1 MSDLE
6 EIKQLIA
13 SKLNTEII
21 ELRGKLVIGEHD
33 RDRPSL
39 VCYIPLFGLFAIEV
53 QSTLET
59 ENDAGRRL
67 SSKVLDLRSAFPECE
82 RLRVTQV
89 VFSIAQLKIGK
100 IGASTLIFGLN
111 DLSINELTKIVSS
124 QEEISEQYLNFINR
138 LQPAIAFQ
146 AVVRKPVGELEI
158 SDRRLIRLALDL
170 EQIEGVMRE
179 VKDVLHIK
187 GPPGSGKTLMLIA
200 RARLLSEKY
209 PDWKIQIVTYN
220 RTLCGYL
227 ENELGHYE
235 NIKISTF
242 FEFTRDRLQTFYP
255 SDSDA
260 MERFENVK
268 KLGIKRNIDALLIDE
283 WQDFH
288 QSWIRYCLETLK
300 PERGGLVLAGDVKQA
315 LYRSSLPVAALEGH
329 NVEVFELKRPYRSTR
344 QILELVSRLDS
355 DFSTEG
361 VDLAPDGQP
370 INLVYAPTLH
380 SQAEFVA
387 WQINSILTSG
397 FRKARDIGVI
407 GATWK
412 SVEKVQAELGKLGID
427 CLQVGGSNGSDSP
440 QWGSV
445 TVTTVHSAKGYEF
458 DVVFLLAIESLP
470 ESKNNEDE
478 LSRRRI
484 AYVGPTRAK
493 DELFI
498 TYTKQNRFLK
508 VMHSMPKEFVQPWT
522 WPDDYEV

>member
-1 MSDLE
+1 MDNLE
-6 EIKQLIA
+6 ESKKLIA
-13 SKLNTEII
+13 SVLNPQIVKLNGRLI
-21 ELRGKLVIGEHD
+21 VGEHD

-39 VCYIPLFGLFAIEV
+39 VSYVPRFGLFAMEV
-53 QSTLET
+53 QSSIET
-59 ENDAGRRL
+59 EFDAGRRL
-67 SSKVLDLRSAFPECE
+67 SSKVFDLRSAFPESE
-82 RLRVTQV
+82 KLRITQV
-89 VFSIAQLKIGK
+89 VVSFSQPKMDK
-100 IGASTLIFGLN
+100 IGASTLIFGIN
-111 DLSINELTKIVSS
+111 EINVNELTSSVAS
-124 QEEISEQYLNFINR
+124 QEESSEQYLNFVDR
-138 LQPAIAFQ
+138 LHPAIAFQ

-170 EQIEGVMRE
+170 EQIEGVTRE

-200 RARLLSEKY
+200 RARLLSEKF
-209 PDWKIQIVTYN
+209 PDWSIQIVTYN

-227 ENELGHYE
+227 EAELGHYE
-235 NIKISTF
+235 NIKVSTF

-260 MERFENVK
+260 TDRFESVK

-300 PERGGLVLAGDVKQA
+300 PGRGGLVLAGDVKQA
-315 LYRSSLPVAALEGH
+315 LYRSSLPIAALEGR

-361 VDLAPDGQP
+361 VELAPDGQP
-370 INLVYAPTLH
+370 INLVFAPTLH

-387 WQINSILTSG
+387 WQINSILKSG
-397 FRKARDIGVI
+397 VRKARDIGVI

-412 SVEKVQAELGKLGID
+412 SVEKVQAELEKLGID
-427 CLQVGGSNGSDSP
+427 CLQVGGGNGGDSP
-440 QWGSV
+440 QWGFV

>member
-1 MSDLE
+1 MGDLE
-6 EIKQLIA
+6 ERKKLIA
-13 SKLNTEII
+13 SKIASDVEALGGQLII
-21 ELRGKLVIGEHD
+21 GVHD

-39 VCYIPLFGLFAIEV
+39 ISYIPKFGLIAIEA
-53 QSTLET
+53 QSDLET
-59 ENDAGRRL
+59 EIDVGRRL
-67 SSKVLDLRSAFPECE
+67 ASKVLELRTALPECQI
-82 RLRVTQV
+82 LRIQQV
-89 VFSIAQLKIGK
+89 VISFSDLLLGK
-100 IGASTLIFGLN
+100 IGASTLIVG
-111 DLSINELTKIVSS
+111 INSLRIKELIKEISS
-124 QEEISEQYLNFINR
+124 QEEESEQYLRFMSR
-138 LQPAIAFQ
+138 MQPALAFQ
-146 AVVRKPVGELEI
+146 AVVRKPVGESEI
-158 SDRRLIRLALDL
+158 GERRLVRLALDL

-187 GPPGSGKTLMLIA
+187 GPPGSGKTLMLVA
-200 RARLLSEKY
+200 RARLLSERY
-209 PDWKIQIVTYN
+209 PDWNIQIVTYN

-235 NIKISTF
+235 NIKVSTL

-260 MERFENVK
+260 MERFEEVK
-268 KLGIKRNIDALLIDE
+268 RLGIKRNVDALLIDE

-288 QSWIRYCLETLK
+288 PSWIRYCLETLK
-300 PERGGLVLAGDVKQA
+300 PNRGGLVLAGDVKQA
-315 LYRSSLPVAALEGH
+315 LYRSSLPMAALEGH
-329 NVEVFELKRPYRSTR
+329 KVEVFELKRPYRSTR
-344 QILELVSRLDS
+344 QILELVSRLDP

-370 INLVYAPTLH
+370 INLVFAPTLP

-387 WQINSILTSG
+387 WQIDSILKSG

-412 SVEKVQAELGKLGID
+412 SVEKVQVELGKRGIKS
-427 CLQVGGSNGSDSP
+427 LQVGGKDGSDSP
-440 QWGSV
+440 QWGFV

-458 DVVFLLAIESLP
+458 DVVFLLAVESLP
-470 ESKNNEDE
+470 ESKSNEDD

-498 TYTKQNRFLK
+498 TYTKQNRFIK